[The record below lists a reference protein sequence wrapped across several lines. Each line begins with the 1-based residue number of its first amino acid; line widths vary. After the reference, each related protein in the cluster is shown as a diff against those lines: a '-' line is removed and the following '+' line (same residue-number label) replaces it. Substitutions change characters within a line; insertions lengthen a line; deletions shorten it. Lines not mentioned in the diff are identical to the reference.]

1 MIQEK
6 LEPILFEAGEVAGA
20 IRSNPT
26 VIKVIGVG
34 GGGCNALNRM
44 IEAGIPDVEFIAVN
58 TDMQCLNMSKA
69 SVRIPIG
76 HTVAKGRGSGAN
88 PEKGR
93 QAAEEDIDAIKA
105 ALEGANM
112 VFITAGMGKGTGTG
126 ASPVIARIAKELGAL
141 CVAVITRPFAW
152 EGNQVAHRAAHGVAA
167 LRNVVDSLIVIAN
180 DNIHRVADRK
190 VRFSEA
196 FQLADSVLMNGVRG
210 ISHIITTTGQMNADF
225 SDVTRIMCDGRGHA
239 LLTMARASGENKVS
253 ELLAQVSS
261 NPLQERRDSEVF
273 TIDGAR
279 NCLVHISHGP
289 DYGNWENTE
298 IRQGIKDKLHPD
310 AEIISSDL
318 EDPAMTDEVQIVV
331 VATGFEETSRR
342 SEEPGE
348 DDTVNRPP
356 QPEALLVGHASQPDA
371 YSRPRQAVVA
381 EEPSVLLG
389 LGGRTKFIPEDEFIV
404 SEPALLDPK
413 EGRGA
418 PAAVVRGLQAADES
432 LRQTGMA
439 ESDIPAYLRKRP

>member
-6 LEPILFEAGEVAGA
+6 TEPIVFESAEDARA

-26 VIKVIGVG
+26 IIKVVGVG

-58 TDMQCLNMSKA
+58 TDMQCLNLSKA
-69 SVRIPIG
+69 AVRIPIG
-76 HTVAKGRGSGAN
+76 HTVARGRGSGAN

-93 QAAEEDIDAIKA
+93 QAAEEDIDAIRA

-152 EGNQVAHRAAHGVAA
+152 EGNQVANRAAQGVAS
-167 LRNVVDSLIVIAN
+167 LREVVDSLIVIAN

-225 SDVTRIMCDGRGHA
+225 SDVTRIMCEGRGHA

-261 NPLQERRDSEVF
+261 NPLQERRDSEIF

-318 EDPAMTDEVQIVV
+318 EDPSMADEVQIVV
-331 VATGFEETSRR
+331 VATGF
-342 SEEPGE
+342 
-348 DDTVNRPP
+348 
-356 QPEALLVGHASQPDA
+356 
-371 YSRPRQAVVA
+371 
-381 EEPSVLLG
+381 
-389 LGGRTKFIPEDEFIV
+389 
-404 SEPALLDPK
+404 
-413 EGRGA
+413 
-418 PAAVVRGLQAADES
+418 
-432 LRQTGMA
+432 
-439 ESDIPAYLRKRP
+439 